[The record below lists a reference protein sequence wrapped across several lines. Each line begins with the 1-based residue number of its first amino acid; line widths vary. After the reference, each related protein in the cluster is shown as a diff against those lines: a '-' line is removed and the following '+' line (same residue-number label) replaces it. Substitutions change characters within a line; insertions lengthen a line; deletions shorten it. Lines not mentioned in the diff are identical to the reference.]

1 VSLLKWP
8 RKHNAQLLIA
18 LSLSLVAAALLY
30 RARAALLPFILGSVL
45 VYVVLPVID
54 WLDLRLRSVFGRR
67 RLARS
72 VAVLVVYISTT
83 IILVVTLASIIPQ
96 FVTEVSVLIKRL
108 PQLARQVYSAAPEVV
123 QVWIDWYNQSV
134 PVEIRQAVERSVQD
148 ILQGLLAALQ
158 TGLFKSVNV
167 LFSTVSFVLGLLI
180 VPLWTFYV
188 LRDLPELDLAFYRLI
203 PAPYREDVHSVR
215 ILLDRVCGAYLRRQ
229 LILCISVGL
238 MFALGLGWL
247 RIDFALL
254 LGIIMGILEI
264 VPVVGPILGAIPALI
279 LTLATA
285 PSKVLWV
292 ALLAIA
298 VQQIENILLV
308 PQVDQGTFK
317 LHPAVVMVALVVGG
331 ALAGAAGVILSVP
344 ATAILR
350 DLWRYIYLRTAENP
364 LSPQEALLRTQGKR

>member
-1 VSLLKWP
+1 MDVKWP
-8 RKHNAQLLIA
+8 KKYSAQLLIA
-18 LSLSLVAAALLY
+18 LTLSVAAVMLLY

-45 VYVVLPVID
+45 VYIILPLIN
-54 WLDLRLRSVFGRR
+54 WLDSRLRSVFGRR

-72 VAVLVVYISTT
+72 VAVLVVYTLT
-83 IILVVTLASIIPQ
+83 LIILAVTLSAVIPQ
-96 FVTEVSVLIKRL
+96 FITEVSVLIKRL

-123 QVWIDWYNQSV
+123 QVWIDWYNQTV

-148 ILQGLLAALQ
+148 TLQGLLAALQ
-158 TGLFKSVNV
+158 SGLFKSVNV

-188 LRDLPELDLAFYRLI
+188 LRDLPDLDLAFYRMI
-203 PAPYREDVHSVR
+203 PAPYREDARSIR
-215 ILLDRVCGAYLRRQ
+215 ILVDRVFGAYLRRQ
-229 LILCISVGL
+229 LILCVSVGL

-247 RIDFALL
+247 RIDFAVL
-254 LGIIMGILEI
+254 LGTIVGILEI
-264 VPVVGPILGAIPALI
+264 VPVIGPILGAIPALI

-308 PQVDQGTFK
+308 PQVTHGTLR

-350 DLWRYIYLRTAENP
+350 DLVRYIYLRTAEKP
-364 LSPQEALLRTQGKR
+364 LSPEEALLRLQSKL